1 MKIKKIITIASAISA
16 IGLTTGIIAGI
27 AAYKTNDRSGL
38 NANKTSVSNF
48 ANVDN
53 SDLATNESPAVVP
66 TITINEEPKAQKAIA
81 TQTTNLPNFTVN
93 ATASDSSVVLTY
105 KWYESTTNTA
115 GSGTAIAGATESSYQ
130 VVSSYTA
137 AAGTKYFYV
146 EVGGT
151 SGSTNLTPVFSTP
164 VALTVSP
171 IPTITINTQPALNQ
185 SATATQTENLPT
197 LSVVASSSDADAKLT
212 YQWYSNTTNTNSG
225 GTIIPDQTN
234 SSFKIPSTDVT
245 TVEKKYYYVVVAGS
259 INGVSLTAVN
269 STVTTLTIGPA
280 PVINISAN
288 PVATNTVV
296 ASQATSLPT
305 LSVTASSEAGT
316 SLVYQWYE
324 SSTNS
329 TSAGTAIAGA
339 SQSTYT
345 INTNNIKNPG
355 TKYYYVKV
363 SGTANNGVVL
373 APVFSTV
380 STLTITPLPTITIN
394 TQPTDQIVTVTQTE
408 NLPSFTVSATSS
420 DTSISLTY
428 QWYENNSNS
437 TTGGTPIEGATNPT
451 YNIRPSDDAV
461 VGKKYF
467 YAKVSGTILGAQL
480 VPAVSNVATL
490 TIGPAETIIITTQP
504 ADATLNAGATTD
516 LPTLSVKAS
525 VLENTGAATILS
537 SHEAIERNSSS
548 PVFKATFINAKLTYQ
563 WYVNSRN
570 STIGATEIAGA
581 NQASYTLTQTDVR
594 NPGQKYYYAI
604 VSGTADNGVTLLPQ
618 TSKFAKINARLVP
631 GVTYTENPSS
641 FNFIQATFLQQI
653 LNSEFITNGRH
664 LFPSEVKPSM
674 IEQLLEANQTES
686 FLPKPVWFVKILY
699 ANDQTGTLYF
709 NIYQRLRIFQL
720 QTGASVPQIMGY
732 QQEPVLIQ
740 NPNPLTSTTLPDG
753 TVVNEN
759 TWQIPD
765 FNFSTSQ
772 FNFQWNSLTEIG
784 KFIQKAGLPSSV
796 TAQQI
801 RENNFFSITSAA
813 SNVNTNEILNS
824 AQITLI
830 PEDSNGLLTVNVV
843 IPDFGGTGNPLVQTQ
858 NFYGFKYSLASETK
872 EPFQVEFDLFNS
884 AVTEQGQTFNL
895 NQLGSNIPVI
905 TSNVWGASFVNQPLT
920 SLSPSNLVNTLNGS
934 ELLNALSSRAYFN
947 QQLMGL
953 TYLNKYLEYYKA
965 VQNSQTF
972 ANLLNS
978 KNALNSLIA
987 IPNDAK
993 GTVTFV
999 VNFTYANIP
1008 TFTQHKNSMA
1018 FILSGFQTSD
1028 SVDKTTSF
1036 SFNSYLPMYVTNSTP
1051 AEFIKY
1057 LGYLKTQP
1065 VVPNPNNPYLQT
1077 AESQF
1082 LDQTFISNSS
1092 LSVLNMQHSI
1102 SVSAVNEKP
1111 NEIQVSVSFLK
1122 WPNVNGI
1129 YTINKVYTLANSNSN
1144 IPAGQLATIQW
1155 GDQTVTGANATL
1167 SPSQATLA
1175 DLSGLYQILNNVNGQ
1190 TTTPTVSY
1198 FPNDAQGTLG
1208 VMLTFGKFNGVN
1220 NFVAWNVFKGFKT
1233 DASHSDTTIIQFN
1246 QPSNINPTFFTLAP
1260 QSITSQDIKKYVLTA
1275 EALSSIGIL
1284 NIDIPDSDIV
1294 VKPILTSV
1302 DEIKQQIPGLEVEL
1316 VNLPYFQTDANA
1328 TPIVLKTVL
1337 TGFVLKGDDSSNVVF
1352 GKVPN
1357 YTIGLSVGIPIAL
1370 AGITAIGLLVSYFVF
1385 KKKRAI

>member
-66 TITINEEPKAQKAIA
+66 AITINEEPKAQKAIA
-81 TQTTNLPNFTVN
+81 TQTTNLPTFTVN

-245 TVEKKYYYVVVAGS
+245 TVEKKYYYVIVAGS

-269 STVTTLTIGPA
+269 STATTLTIGPA

-363 SGTANNGVVL
+363 SGTANNGVIL

-394 TQPTDQIVTVTQTE
+394 TQPTDQIVTVT
-408 NLPSFTVSATSS
+408 
-420 DTSISLTY
+420 
-428 QWYENNSNS
+428 
-437 TTGGTPIEGATNPT
+437 
-451 YNIRPSDDAV
+451 
-461 VGKKYF
+461 
-467 YAKVSGTILGAQL
+467 
-480 VPAVSNVATL
+480 
-490 TIGPAETIIITTQP
+490 
-504 ADATLNAGATTD
+504 
-516 LPTLSVKAS
+516 
-525 VLENTGAATILS
+525 
-537 SHEAIERNSSS
+537 
-548 PVFKATFINAKLTYQ
+548 
-563 WYVNSRN
+563 
-570 STIGATEIAGA
+570 
-581 NQASYTLTQTDVR
+581 
-594 NPGQKYYYAI
+594 
-604 VSGTADNGVTLLPQ
+604 Q

-801 RENNFFSITSAA
+801 RENNFFSITSTA

-830 PEDSNGLLTVNVV
+830 PKDSNGLLTVNVV

-872 EPFQVEFDLFNS
+872 EPFQVEFDLFNG

-934 ELLNALSSRAYFN
+934 ELLNALSSTAYFN

-953 TYLNKYLEYYKA
+953 TYLNKYLEYYKT